1 MGGVAPM
8 LGECERCNFQRRVEF
23 GLHTIPRAVSSQSQ
37 EFTMALADDREA
49 PPIGENL
56 TPGAR
61 PERPAARSP
70 AQAPAAAVAAA
81 LARRAARSPT
91 AGPAIHVASSERRA
105 EEIGRALAGLSTKLD
120 VIVLPPWDCLPYD
133 RASPSRDVMGR
144 RMRAIQRLTL
154 RGREPQVLITSPE
167 ALVQK
172 MPPRGVVTDAFV
184 VLERGQPLDREGLIR
199 FAARTGYVTDDRI
212 DEPGEIA
219 FFGEVID
226 VFPADAA
233 GPVRLV
239 LSSDDVITE
248 IKTYDPLTQR
258 SEGEVEAFSLGP
270 ASELILPPVDI
281 DDALSLAQA
290 PRPPGLEHGL
300 AGHYGALGTL
310 FDLLPQAALSI
321 DLKTSARLADVED
334 HVLEA
339 FEARRGLGAL
349 DGPTACEPGALYLL
363 GPDLQAAIAGWAI
376 EALDLDLIEPIPNLA
391 IQRNPGRAFCDFVQA
406 QRDQHR
412 RVVLTGLR
420 HEQRPLVKAL
430 GRGLGLKPQPAAD
443 WDEARSADLG
453 QVVCLRVDLDSG
465 FVDPPAGLVVIAASD
480 VVGGRMA
487 ARSAGTA
494 ADLLVEPD
502 LRIGDVVLHE
512 DHGIGVLRDLKTVV
526 IDGIERDTLELEY
539 HGGDSL
545 LAPIEEIGRIWRYGA
560 EASSVTLDR
569 LKGDGWSK
577 RRAEVSRQVDE
588 AAQQLVALAK
598 ARDAQTCEP
607 IVPPKAAYAKFAAR
621 FAYPETPD
629 QSAAID
635 AVLTDLA
642 SGRPMDRLIC
652 GDVGFGKT
660 EVALRAAAAV
670 ALSGRQVALAAPT
683 TVLARQHVE
692 TFKRR
697 FSGTGIGVAHLS
709 RLVTAAEA
717 RTAKQ
722 GLESG
727 EVRIVIGTQAL
738 GGKDLTFDNL
748 GLMIIDEE
756 QKFGAALKNHL
767 RELAVDGHLLTLTA
781 TPIPRTL
788 QAAMI
793 GIQDVSVIASPPA
806 RRRPIRTFLAPFDAA
821 SLRTALLRE
830 KRRGGQSFVVA
841 PRIEEIA
848 PLAERL
854 AKLTP
859 ELSVRIA
866 HGGLSADEADAVM
879 VGFAD
884 GAGDVLLATNI
895 IESGLDVPRANT
907 MIVWRPDRFG
917 LAQLHQ
923 LRGRVGRGR
932 AQGVAYLL
940 SDPDDDLSEATR
952 ARLSTLEAF
961 DRLGSGLAI
970 SARDLDLR
978 GGGDLVGE
986 DQAGHVK
993 MIGAAL
999 YQRLLERAV
1008 RVARGEVEAGE
1019 WTPDIVVGQAGVIP
1033 VDYVPDAVTRIGLYG
1048 RLARLDTLEEIDA
1061 FEEELE
1067 DRFGSVPDAALTLL
1081 MLARL
1086 QTLARLAGVRRVRA
1100 GPKGVA
1106 LTLTPNAA
1114 AAAAKQL
1121 AGVAAQVS
1129 LDAGKIVVP
1138 SPCEDDTDR
1147 RQLVE
1152 RLLQSIAR

>member
-1 MGGVAPM
+1 MAP
-8 LGECERCNFQRRVEF
+8 
-23 GLHTIPRAVSSQSQ
+23 
-37 EFTMALADDREA
+37 ADDLEA
-49 PPIGENL
+49 PSVGESL
-56 TPGAR
+56 TPGAA
-61 PERPAARSP
+61 PERANVRMPV
-70 AQAPAAAVAAA
+70 QAPAAAVAAA
-81 LARRAARSPT
+81 LARQST
-91 AGPAIHVASSERRA
+91 VGGGPRIHVASSERRA
-105 EEIGRALAGLSTKLD
+105 EEIGRALAGLSSSVEVL
-120 VIVLPPWDCLPYD
+120 VLPPWDCLPYD

-144 RMRAIQRLTL
+144 RMRVLRRLTQDSGA
-154 RGREPQVLITSPE
+154 RCVVITSPE

-172 MPPRGVVTDAFV
+172 LPPREVLTDVFLA
-184 VLERGQPLDREGLIR
+184 LERGQRLDRDALVR

-219 FFGEVID
+219 FLGEVVDI
-226 VFPADAA
+226 FPADAA
-233 GPVRLV
+233 RPVRIV
-239 LSSDDVITE
+239 LTEDDRIDE
-248 IKTYDPLTQR
+248 IRTYDPLSQR
-258 SEGEVEAFSLGP
+258 SEGDIERLSLGP
-270 ASELILPPVDI
+270 ASEVILPSIETDTDLV
-281 DDALSLAQA
+281 QA
-290 PRPPGLEHGL
+290 RPPGLEHGL
-300 AGHYGALGTL
+300 PEHYGALETL
-310 FDLLPQAALSI
+310 FDVLPKARVSI
-321 DLKTSARLADVED
+321 DLKTTTRLADVED

-339 FEARRGLGAL
+339 FEARRGMGGL
-349 DGPTACEPGALYLL
+349 DGHVPSDPGALYLL
-363 GPDLQAAIAGWAI
+363 GPDLQAALASWK
-376 EALDLDLIEPIPNLA
+376 EVVLDLDAIEPIPNLA
-391 IQRNPGRAFCDFVQA
+391 IQRNPGRAFCDYVQA
-406 QRDQHR
+406 HRDAHH
-412 RVVLTGLR
+412 RVVLTGLK
-420 HEQRPLVKAL
+420 HEQRPLAKAL
-430 GRGLGLKPQPAAD
+430 ARGLALKPEPVAD
-443 WDEARSADLG
+443 WQAALSAELG
-453 QVVCLRVDLDSG
+453 QVVSLQVDLDTG
-465 FVDPPAGLVVIAASD
+465 FVDSSAGLVVIAASD

-487 ARSAGTA
+487 ARSASTTQ
-494 ADLLVEPD
+494 DLMAEPD

-512 DHGIGVLRDLKTVV
+512 DHGVGVLRDLRTVE
-526 IDGIERDTLELEY
+526 IDGVERDTLQLEY
-539 HGGDSL
+539 HGGASL

-560 EASSVTLDR
+560 ETSAVALDR
-569 LKGDGWSK
+569 LKGDGWIK
-577 RRAEVSRQVDE
+577 RRAEVSRHVDE
-588 AAQQLVALAK
+588 AAEQLVALAK
-598 ARDAQTCEP
+598 AREARTCEP
-607 IVPPKAAYAKFAAR
+607 VVPPKAAYAKFAAR

-635 AVLTDLA
+635 AVLDDLA
-642 SGRPMDRLIC
+642 SGRPMDRLVC

-709 RLVTAAEA
+709 RLVTPAEA
-717 RTAKQ
+717 RAVKQ

-756 QKFGAALKNHL
+756 QKFGAAMKDQL
-767 RELAVDGHLLTLTA
+767 RGLAADGHLLTLTA

-788 QAAMI
+788 QAAMV

-830 KRRGGQSFVVA
+830 KRRGGQSFVVV
-841 PRIEEIA
+841 PRIEDIA

-854 AKLTP
+854 EKLIP

-884 GAGDVLLATNI
+884 GEGDILLATNI

-917 LAQLHQ
+917 LSQLHQ

-932 AQGVAYLL
+932 AQGIAYLL
-940 SDPDDDLSEATR
+940 SDPADDLSDATR

-986 DQAGHVK
+986 DQAGHVR

-1008 RVARGEVEAGE
+1008 RVARGEIEAGE
-1019 WTPDIVVGQAGVIP
+1019 WTPDLVLGEAGSIP

-1048 RLARLDTLEEIDA
+1048 RLARMETLDEIDA

-1067 DRFGSVPDAALTLL
+1067 DRFGTIPAQASTLL
-1081 MLARL
+1081 SLARL
-1086 QTLARLAGVRRVRA
+1086 QALARAADVRQVRA
-1100 GPKGVA
+1100 GPKGLA
-1106 LTLTPNAA
+1106 LTLTPLAA
-1114 AAAAKQL
+1114 EAAAKRLSRVTAEMALDPEL
-1121 AGVAAQVS
+1121 AP
-1129 LDAGKIVVP
+1129 DDGKIVIA
-1138 SPCEDDTDR
+1138 SPTENDAER
-1147 RQLVE
+1147 RDLVE
-1152 RLLQSIAR
+1152 RLLLAIAP

>member
-1 MGGVAPM
+1 MV
-8 LGECERCNFQRRVEF
+8 
-23 GLHTIPRAVSSQSQ
+23 
-37 EFTMALADDREA
+37 LADDLEV
-49 PPIGENL
+49 PTVGETL
-56 TPGAR
+56 TPGAA
-61 PERPAARSP
+61 PERTAVRAPV
-70 AQAPAAAVAAA
+70 QAPAAAIAAA
-81 LARRAARSPT
+81 LARAST
-91 AGPAIHVASSERRA
+91 ASTPSVHVASSERRA
-105 EEIGRALAGLSTKLD
+105 EEIGRALAGLSSNLE
-120 VIVLPPWDCLPYD
+120 VLVLPPWDCLPYD
-133 RASPSRDVMGR
+133 RASPSRDIMGR
-144 RMRAIQRLTL
+144 RMRVLQRLAS
-154 RGREPQVLITSPE
+154 GAGAGCMVITSPE

-172 MPPRGVVTDAFV
+172 LPPRHILTDAFL
-184 VLERGQPLDREGLIR
+184 VLERGQRLDRDALIR

-219 FFGEVID
+219 FLGEVID
-226 VFPADAA
+226 IFPADAA
-233 GPVRLV
+233 RPVRIMLAAEN
-239 LSSDDVITE
+239 VIDG
-248 IKTYDPLTQR
+248 IRTYDPLSQR
-258 SEGEVEAFSLGP
+258 SEGDIERLSLGP
-270 ASELILPPVDI
+270 ASEVILPPIETDEQLI
-281 DDALSLAQA
+281 QAQES
-290 PRPPGLEHGL
+290 RSPGMEHGL
-300 AGHYGALGTL
+300 PEHYDALETL
-310 FDLLPQAALSI
+310 FDLLPKVRLSI
-321 DLKTSARLADVED
+321 DLKTTARLGDVED

-339 FEARRGLGAL
+339 FEARRGLG
-349 DGPTACEPGALYLL
+349 GPESPVASAPAALYLV
-363 GPDLQAAIAGWAI
+363 GPDLQAALAGWKTF
-376 EALDLDLIEPIPNLA
+376 ALDLDTIEAIPNLA
-391 IQRNPGRAFCDFVQA
+391 LQRNPGRAFCDFVQA
-406 QRDQHR
+406 HRDAHH
-412 RVVLTGLR
+412 RVVLTGLK
-420 HEQRPLVKAL
+420 HEQRPLAKAL
-430 GRGLGLKPQPAAD
+430 ARGLALRPEPVAD
-443 WDEARSADLG
+443 WQAALSAELG
-453 QVVCLRVDLDSG
+453 QVVSLQVDLDAG
-465 FVDPPAGLVVIAASD
+465 FIDPSAGLVVIAASD

-487 ARSAGTA
+487 ARSASTTQ
-494 ADLLVEPD
+494 DLLVEPD

-512 DHGIGVLRDLKTVV
+512 DHGVAVLRDLRTVE
-526 IDGIERDTLELEY
+526 IDGLERDTLQLEY
-539 HGGDSL
+539 HGGASL

-560 EASSVTLDR
+560 EAGAVTLDR
-569 LKGDGWSK
+569 LKGEGWIK
-577 RRAEVSRQVDE
+577 RRAEVSRQVDD
-588 AAQQLVALAK
+588 AAEQLVALAK
-598 ARDAQTCEP
+598 ARETRICDP

-629 QSAAID
+629 QSAAIE
-635 AVLTDLA
+635 AVLADLA
-642 SGRPMDRLIC
+642 SGRPMDRLVC

-709 RLVTAAEA
+709 RLVTPAEA
-717 RTAKQ
+717 RAVKQ

-738 GGKDLTFDNL
+738 GGKDLVFDSL

-756 QKFGAALKNHL
+756 QKFGTALKDQL
-767 RELAVDGHLLTLTA
+767 RALAADGHLLTLTA

-788 QAAMI
+788 QAAMV

-830 KRRGGQSFVVA
+830 KRRGGQSFVVV
-841 PRIEEIA
+841 PRIEDIA

-866 HGGLSADEADAVM
+866 HGGLPADEADTVM

-884 GAGDVLLATNI
+884 GEGDVLLATNI

-917 LAQLHQ
+917 LSQLHQ

-932 AQGVAYLL
+932 TQGIAYLL
-940 SDPDDDLSEATR
+940 SDPKDDLSNATR

-978 GGGDLVGE
+978 GGSDLVGE

-1008 RVARGEVEAGE
+1008 RVARGEIEAGE
-1019 WTPDIVVGQAGVIP
+1019 WTPDLVLGEAGSIP
-1033 VDYVPDAVTRIGLYG
+1033 IDYVPDAVTRIGLYG
-1048 RLARLDTLEEIDA
+1048 RLARMETLDEIDA

-1067 DRFGSVPDAALTLL
+1067 DRFGAIPVQAATLL
-1081 MLARL
+1081 SLARL
-1086 QTLARLAGVRRVRA
+1086 QALARAADVRQVRA

-1106 LTLTPNAA
+1106 LTLTSRAA
-1114 AAAAKQL
+1114 KAAAKRL
-1121 AGVAAQVS
+1121 SRVTS
-1129 LDAGKIVVP
+1129 EITLDDGKIVIAEP
-1138 SPCEDDTDR
+1138 IDNDDQR
-1147 RQLVE
+1147 RDLVE
-1152 RLLQSIAR
+1152 RLLLTLAS

>member
-1 MGGVAPM
+1 M
-8 LGECERCNFQRRVEF
+8 
-23 GLHTIPRAVSSQSQ
+23 
-37 EFTMALADDREA
+37 TMADDPETLVV
-49 PPIGENL
+49 GETL
-56 TPGAR
+56 TPGAAL
-61 PERPAARSP
+61 ERAAARTP
-70 AQAPAAAVAAA
+70 AQAPAAAIAAA
-81 LARRAARSPT
+81 LAHTSK
-91 AGPAIHVASSERRA
+91 AGGQDPRIHVASSERRA
-105 EEIGRALAGLSTKLD
+105 EEIGRALAGLSSSLE
-120 VIVLPPWDCLPYD
+120 VLVLPPWDCLPYD

-144 RMRAIQRLTL
+144 RMRVLQRLA
-154 RGREPQVLITSPE
+154 RDGGAGCVVITSPE

-172 MPPRGVVTDAFV
+172 LPPRAVLADAFI
-184 VLERGQPLDREGLIR
+184 VLERGQRLDRDALVR
-199 FAARTGYVTDDRI
+199 FATRTGYVTDDRI

-219 FFGEVID
+219 FLGEVID
-226 VFPADAA
+226 IFPADAPR
-233 GPVRLV
+233 PVRIMLAE
-239 LSSDDVITE
+239 DDRIDE
-248 IKTYDPLTQR
+248 IRTYDPLSQR
-258 SEGEVEAFSLGP
+258 SEGEIERLSLGP
-270 ASELILPPVDI
+270 ASEVILPPIETDE
-281 DDALSLAQA
+281 ALVQAQQS
-290 PRPPGLEHGL
+290 RPPGLEHGL
-300 AGHYGALGTL
+300 PDHYGALETL
-310 FDLLPQAALSI
+310 FDLLPDARLSI
-321 DLKTSARLADVED
+321 DLKTTSRLADVEN

-349 DGPTACEPGALYLL
+349 DGPVACAPAALYLL
-363 GPDLQAAIAGWAI
+363 GPELQTALAGWKTLL
-376 EALDLDLIEPIPNLA
+376 LDLDTIEPVPNLA
-391 IQRNPGRAFCDFVQA
+391 LQRNPGRAFCDFVQA
-406 QRDQHR
+406 HRDAHH

-420 HEQRPLVKAL
+420 HEQRPLAKAL
-430 GRGLGLKPQPAAD
+430 SRGLGLKPEPVTD
-443 WDEARSADLG
+443 WDAATSVALG
-453 QVVCLRVDLDSG
+453 QVVSLQVDLDTG
-465 FVDPPAGLVVIAASD
+465 FVDASAGLVVIAASD

-487 ARSAGTA
+487 ARSAA
-494 ADLLVEPD
+494 SPQDLLVEPD

-512 DHGIGVLRDLKTVV
+512 DHGVGVLRDLKTVE
-526 IDGIERDTLELEY
+526 IDGIERDTLQLEY

-560 EASSVTLDR
+560 EGSAVTLDR
-569 LKGDGWSK
+569 LKGDGWIK

-588 AAQQLVALAK
+588 AAAQLVALAK
-598 ARDAQTCEP
+598 ARQARTCEP
-607 IVPPKAAYAKFAAR
+607 VVPPKAAYVKFAAR

-629 QSAAID
+629 QSAAIE
-635 AVLTDLA
+635 AVLADLA
-642 SGRPMDRLIC
+642 SGRPMDRLVC

-709 RLVTAAEA
+709 RLVTPAEA
-717 RTAKQ
+717 RAVKQ

-738 GGKDLTFDNL
+738 GGKDLAFDNL

-756 QKFGAALKNHL
+756 QKFGAALKDQL
-767 RELAVDGHLLTLTA
+767 RGLAADGHLLTLTA

-788 QAAMI
+788 QAAMV

-841 PRIEEIA
+841 PRIEDIA
-848 PLAERL
+848 PLADRL

-884 GAGDVLLATNI
+884 GDGDVLLATNI

-917 LAQLHQ
+917 LSQLHQ

-940 SDPDDDLSEATR
+940 SDPEDDLSDATR

-986 DQAGHVK
+986 DQAGHVR

-1008 RVARGEVEAGE
+1008 RVARGEIEAGE
-1019 WTPDIVVGQAGVIP
+1019 WTPDLVLGETGSIP
-1033 VDYVPDAVTRIGLYG
+1033 IDYVPDAVTRIGLYG
-1048 RLARLDTLEEIDA
+1048 RLARMESLDEIDA

-1067 DRFGSVPDAALTLL
+1067 DRFGTIPAQTTTLL
-1081 MLARL
+1081 SLARL
-1086 QTLARLAGVRRVRA
+1086 QALARVGEVRQVRA

-1106 LTLTPNAA
+1106 LTLTPQAA
-1114 AAAAKQL
+1114 KAAAKRL
-1121 AGVAAQVS
+1121 ARVAAEVS
-1129 LDAGKIVVP
+1129 LDDGKIVVGTP
-1138 SPCEDDTDR
+1138 TDSDAER
-1147 RQLVE
+1147 RDLVE
-1152 RLLQSIAR
+1152 RLLVALAP

>member
-1 MGGVAPM
+1 MIDEPDAPSVGEM
-8 LGECERCNFQRRVEF
+8 LHPGAKPEPTGSESIQ
-23 GLHTIPRAVSSQSQ
+23 
-37 EFTMALADDREA
+37 A
-49 PPIGENL
+49 PP
-56 TPGAR
+56 
-61 PERPAARSP
+61 S
-70 AQAPAAAVAAA
+70 AVAAA
-81 LARRAARSPT
+81 LSRRPARGIRV
-91 AGPAIHVASSERRA
+91 HVASSERRA
-105 EEIGRALAGLSTKLD
+105 EEIGRALAGLAPSVEVL
-120 VIVLPPWDCLPYD
+120 VLPPWDCLPCD

-144 RMRAIQRLTL
+144 RMRVLQRLTQCMD
-154 RGREPQVLITSPE
+154 RDCIVVTSPE

-172 MPPRGVVTDAFV
+172 LPPREVLVDAFV
-184 VLERGQPLDREGLIR
+184 VLERGHRLDRDALAR
-199 FAARTGYVTDDRI
+199 FAARAGYVADDRI

-219 FFGEVID
+219 FQGEVID
-226 VFPADAA
+226 IFPADASRPA
-233 GPVRLV
+233 RIA
-239 LSSDDVITE
+239 LSHDDLIAE
-248 IKTYDPLTQR
+248 IRIYDPLSQR
-258 SEGEVEAFSLGP
+258 SEGEIERLSIGP
-270 ASELILPPVDI
+270 ASELILPPLSAG
-281 DDALSLAQA
+281 DDLAQIQT

-300 AGHYGALGTL
+300 AEHYGALETL
-310 FDLLPQAALSI
+310 FDILPRASLSL
-321 DLKTSARLADVED
+321 DLKTMARLADVED

-339 FEARRGLGAL
+339 FDARRTLGGLEA
-349 DGPTACEPGALYLL
+349 PTTSNPSALYLV
-363 GPDLQAAIAGWAI
+363 GDQLQSALAGWKTS
-376 EALDLDLIEPIPNLA
+376 ALDLGAIQPIPNLA
-391 IQRNPGRAFCDFVQA
+391 LQRNPGRAFCDFVQGQQDA
-406 QRDQHR
+406 HR

-420 HEQRPLVKAL
+420 HEQRALAKAL
-430 GRGLGLKPQPAAD
+430 ARGLAVKPEPVAD
-443 WDEARSADLG
+443 WEAALSAELG
-453 QVVCLRVDLDSG
+453 QVVSLQVDLDAG
-465 FVDPPAGLVVIAASD
+465 FIDPSAGLAVIASSD

-487 ARSAGTA
+487 ARSVSDPQA
-494 ADLLVEPD
+494 LLVEPD

-512 DHGIGVLRDLKTVV
+512 DHGVGVLRDLKTVE
-526 IDGIERDTLELEY
+526 IDGVERDTLQLEY

-545 LAPIEEIGRIWRYGA
+545 LAPIEEIGLIWRYGA
-560 EASSVTLDR
+560 EASAVTLDR
-569 LKGDGWSK
+569 LKGEGWAK
-577 RRAEVSRQVDE
+577 RRAEVSRHVDE
-588 AAQQLVALAK
+588 AAEQLVALAK
-598 ARDAQTCEP
+598 AREARTCEP
-607 IVPPKAAYAKFAAR
+607 IVPPKAAYGRFAAR

-629 QSAAID
+629 QSAAIE
-635 AVLTDLA
+635 AVLADLA
-642 SGRPMDRLIC
+642 SGRPMDRLVC

-697 FSGTGIGVAHLS
+697 FSGSGIGVAHLS
-709 RLVTAAEA
+709 RLVTPAEA
-717 RTAKQ
+717 RAVKE

-738 GGKDLTFDNL
+738 GGKDLVFDNL

-756 QKFGAALKNHL
+756 QKFGAALKDQL
-767 RELAVDGHLLTLTA
+767 RGLAVDGHLLAMTA

-788 QAAMI
+788 QAAMV

-821 SLRTALLRE
+821 SVRNALLRE
-830 KRRGGQSFVVA
+830 KRRGGQSFIVA
-841 PRIEEIA
+841 PRIEDVA

-884 GAGDVLLATNI
+884 GEGDILLATNI

-917 LAQLHQ
+917 LSQLHQ

-932 AQGVAYLL
+932 VQGIAYLL
-940 SDPDDDLSEATR
+940 SDPEADLSEATR

-1008 RVARGEVEAGE
+1008 RVARGEIEGGE
-1019 WTPDIVVGQAGVIP
+1019 WTPDLVVGETGSIP
-1033 VDYVPDAVTRIGLYG
+1033 IDYVRDAVTRIGLYG
-1048 RLARLDTLEEIDA
+1048 RLARMATLDQIDA

-1067 DRFGSVPDAALTLL
+1067 DRFGAIPDQVETLL
-1081 MLARL
+1081 SLARL
-1086 QTLARLAGVRRVRA
+1086 QALARAADVRQVRA

-1106 LTLTPNAA
+1106 LTLPPL
-1114 AAAAKQL
+1114 AAK
-1121 AGVAAQVS
+1121 AVARRLSGQAS
-1129 LDAGKIVVP
+1129 EISMDEGKVVIA
-1138 SPCEDDTDR
+1138 SPTASDVER
-1147 RQLVE
+1147 RELVE
-1152 RLLQSIAR
+1152 QLLLKLAP

>member
-1 MGGVAPM
+1 
-8 LGECERCNFQRRVEF
+8 
-23 GLHTIPRAVSSQSQ
+23 
-37 EFTMALADDREA
+37 MALADDPETTTV
-49 PPIGENL
+49 GETL
-56 TPGAR
+56 TPGAA
-61 PERPAARSP
+61 PERAEARAP
-70 AQAPAAAVAAA
+70 VQAPAAAIAAA
-81 LARRAARSPT
+81 LARSSPS
-91 AGPAIHVASSERRA
+91 GGDPRIHVASSERRA
-105 EEIGRALAGLSTKLD
+105 EEIGRALAGLSSGVEVL
-120 VIVLPPWDCLPYD
+120 VLPPWDCLPYD

-144 RMRAIQRLTL
+144 RMRVLQRLA
-154 RGREPQVLITSPE
+154 RGGDTPCVVITSPE

-172 MPPRGVVTDAFV
+172 LPPREVLADAFLT
-184 VLERGQPLDREGLIR
+184 LERGQPLDRDALVR
-199 FAARTGYVTDDRI
+199 FAARAGYVNDDRI

-219 FFGEVID
+219 LFGEVID
-226 VFPADAA
+226 IFPADAA
-233 GPVRLV
+233 RPVRIV
-239 LSSDDVITE
+239 LAEDGE
-248 IKTYDPLTQR
+248 IDEIRTYDPLSQR
-258 SEGEVEAFSLGP
+258 SEGDIERLSLGP
-270 ASELILPPVDI
+270 ASEVILPSI
-281 DDALSLAQA
+281 DTEEALAHAQQS
-290 PRPPGLEHGL
+290 RTPGLEHGL
-300 AGHYGALGTL
+300 PGHYGPLETL
-310 FDLLPQAALSI
+310 FDVLPKARLSV
-321 DLKTSARLADVED
+321 DLKTMARLADVQD

-339 FEARRGLGAL
+339 FEARRGLGGSGGL
-349 DGPTACEPGALYLL
+349 GGLGGPAACEPAALYLL
-363 GPDLQAAIAGWAI
+363 GSALERALAGWKTVV
-376 EALDLDLIEPIPNLA
+376 LDLDAIASIPNLA

-406 QRDQHR
+406 QRDSHH
-412 RVVLTGLR
+412 RVVLTGLK
-420 HEQRPLVKAL
+420 HEQRPLAKAL
-430 GRGLGLKPQPAAD
+430 ARGLALKPEPVAD
-443 WDEARSADLG
+443 WDAALAAEPG
-453 QVVCLRVDLDSG
+453 QVVSLRIDLDTG
-465 FVDPPAGLVVIAASD
+465 FIDASAGLVVIAASD

-487 ARSAGTA
+487 ARSTSTPQ
-494 ADLLVEPD
+494 DLVVEPD

-512 DHGIGVLRDLKTVV
+512 DHGVGVLRDLRTVE
-526 IDGIERDTLELEY
+526 IDGIERDTLQLEY
-539 HGGDSL
+539 HGGASL

-560 EASSVTLDR
+560 EASAVTLDR
-569 LKGDGWSK
+569 LKGDGWIR
-577 RRAEVSRQVDE
+577 RRAEVSRHVDE
-588 AAQQLVALAK
+588 AAEQLVALAK
-598 ARDAQTCEP
+598 VREARTCAP
-607 IVPPKAAYAKFAAR
+607 VVPPKAAYAKFAAR

-629 QSAAID
+629 QSAAIE
-635 AVLTDLA
+635 AVLADLA
-642 SGRPMDRLIC
+642 SGRPMDRLVC

-709 RLVTAAEA
+709 RLVTPAEA
-717 RTAKQ
+717 RAVKQ

-756 QKFGAALKNHL
+756 QKFGAVLKTQL
-767 RELAVDGHLLTLTA
+767 RDLAVDGHLLTLTA

-788 QAAMI
+788 QAAMV
-793 GIQDVSVIASPPA
+793 GIQDVSVIASPPS

-830 KRRGGQSFVVA
+830 KRRGGQSFVVV
-841 PRIEEIA
+841 PRIEDIA

-859 ELSVRIA
+859 GLSVRVA
-866 HGGLSADEADAVM
+866 HGGLAADEADAVM

-884 GAGDVLLATNI
+884 GEGDILLATNI

-917 LAQLHQ
+917 LSQLHQ

-932 AQGVAYLL
+932 TQGVAYLL

-1008 RVARGEVEAGE
+1008 RVARGEIEGGE
-1019 WTPDIVVGQAGVIP
+1019 WTPDLALGEAGSIP
-1033 VDYVPDAVTRIGLYG
+1033 IDYVPDAVTRIGLYG
-1048 RLARLDTLEEIDA
+1048 RLARMETLDEIDA

-1067 DRFGSVPDAALTLL
+1067 DRFGTIPAQAVTLL
-1081 MLARL
+1081 SRARL
-1086 QTLARLAGVRRVRA
+1086 QALARAADVRQVRA

-1106 LTLTPNAA
+1106 LTLTP
-1114 AAAAKQL
+1114 AAAKAGAKRL
-1121 AGVAAQVS
+1121 ARLAPEISV
-1129 LDAGKIVVP
+1129 DEGKIVV
-1138 SPCEDDTDR
+1138 SQATQDDAQR
-1147 RQLVE
+1147 RDLVE
-1152 RLLQSIAR
+1152 RLLLALAS

>member
-1 MGGVAPM
+1 
-8 LGECERCNFQRRVEF
+8 
-23 GLHTIPRAVSSQSQ
+23 
-37 EFTMALADDREA
+37 MALADDSEA
-49 PPIGENL
+49 HIVGETL
-56 TPGAR
+56 TPGAA
-61 PERPAARSP
+61 PERSAVRAP
-70 AQAPAAAVAAA
+70 AQASAAATAAA
-81 LARRAARSPT
+81 LVRASKVGE
-91 AGPAIHVASSERRA
+91 GPRVHVASSERRA
-105 EEIGRALAGLSTKLD
+105 DEIGRALAGLSSSLE
-120 VIVLPPWDCLPYD
+120 VLVLPPWDCLPYD

-144 RMRAIQRLTL
+144 RMHVLQRLAQEA
-154 RGREPQVLITSPE
+154 GDGCVVITSPE

-172 MPPRGVVTDAFV
+172 LPPRETLTEAFI
-184 VLERGQPLDREGLIR
+184 VLERGQRLDRDALVR
-199 FAARTGYVTDDRI
+199 FAARTGYVADDRI

-219 FFGEVID
+219 FLGEVID
-226 VFPADAA
+226 IFPADAA
-233 GPVRLV
+233 RPVRIV
-239 LSSDDVITE
+239 LTGGDIIDE
-248 IKTYDPLTQR
+248 IRTYDPLSQR
-258 SEGEVEAFSLGP
+258 SEGEVERLSLGP
-270 ASELILPPVDI
+270 ASEVILPTIQTDE
-281 DDALSLAQA
+281 DLLQAQQS
-290 PRPPGLEHGL
+290 RSPGLEHGL
-300 AGHYGALGTL
+300 PEHYGALEAL
-310 FDLLPQAALSI
+310 FDVLPKARLSV
-321 DLKTSARLADVED
+321 DLKTMARLADVED

-339 FEARRGLGAL
+339 FEARRGLGGL
-349 DGPTACEPGALYLL
+349 DGFVASDPTGLYLL
-363 GPDLQAAIAGWAI
+363 GPVLQAALARWKTV
-376 EALDLDLIEPIPNLA
+376 ALDLDTIEPIPNLA
-391 IQRNPGRAFCDFVQA
+391 LQRNPGRAFCDFVQA
-406 QRDQHR
+406 HRDAHH
-412 RVVLTGLR
+412 RVVLTGLK
-420 HEQRPLVKAL
+420 HEQRPLAKAL
-430 GRGLGLKPQPAAD
+430 SRGLALKPEPVAD
-443 WDEARSADLG
+443 WAAATSAELG
-453 QVVCLRVDLDSG
+453 QVVSLQVDLDTG
-465 FVDPPAGLVVIAASD
+465 FIDPSAGLVVIAASD

-487 ARSAGTA
+487 ARSASTTQ
-494 ADLLVEPD
+494 DLMVEPD

-512 DHGIGVLRDLKTVV
+512 DHGIGVLRDLTTVEIEGV
-526 IDGIERDTLELEY
+526 ERDTLQLEY

-560 EASSVTLDR
+560 DAGTVTLDR
-569 LKGDGWSK
+569 LKGDGWIK
-577 RRAEVSRQVDE
+577 RRAEVSRHVDE
-588 AAQQLVALAK
+588 AAEQLVALAK
-598 ARDAQTCEP
+598 AREARTCEP
-607 IVPPKAAYAKFAAR
+607 IVPLKAAYAKFAAR

-629 QSAAID
+629 QAAAIE
-635 AVLTDLA
+635 AVLADLA
-642 SGRPMDRLIC
+642 SGRPMDRLVC

-709 RLVTAAEA
+709 RLVTPAEA
-717 RTAKQ
+717 RAVKQ

-738 GGKDLTFDNL
+738 GGKDLSFDNL

-756 QKFGAALKNHL
+756 QKFGAALKDQL
-767 RELAVDGHLLTLTA
+767 RGLAADGHLLTLTA

-788 QAAMI
+788 QAAMV

-841 PRIEEIA
+841 ARIEDIA

-866 HGGLSADEADAVM
+866 HGGLSTDEADAVM

-884 GAGDVLLATNI
+884 GQGDVLLATNI

-917 LAQLHQ
+917 LSQLHQ

-932 AQGVAYLL
+932 AQGIAYLL
-940 SDPDDDLSEATR
+940 SDPDGDLSDATR

-1008 RVARGEVEAGE
+1008 RVARGEIESGE
-1019 WTPDIVVGQAGVIP
+1019 WAPDLVLGETGSIP
-1033 VDYVPDAVTRIGLYG
+1033 IDYVPDAVTRIGLYG
-1048 RLARLDTLEEIDA
+1048 RLARMEALGEIDA

-1067 DRFGSVPDAALTLL
+1067 DRFGKIPLQVTTLL
-1081 MLARL
+1081 SLARL
-1086 QTLARLAGVRRVRA
+1086 QALARAGDVRQVRA

-1106 LTLTPNAA
+1106 LTLTPLAA
-1114 AAAAKQL
+1114 KAAAKRL
-1121 AGVAAQVS
+1121 SRVTPDIS
-1129 LDAGKIVVP
+1129 LDESKIVITAP
-1138 SPCEDDTDR
+1138 TDSDAER
-1147 RQLVE
+1147 RELVE
-1152 RLLQSIAR
+1152 RLLLALAS

>member
-1 MGGVAPM
+1 MAP
-8 LGECERCNFQRRVEF
+8 
-23 GLHTIPRAVSSQSQ
+23 
-37 EFTMALADDREA
+37 ADDLET
-49 PPIGENL
+49 PTVGETL
-56 TPGAR
+56 TPGAA
-61 PERPAARSP
+61 PERATARAP
-70 AQAPAAAVAAA
+70 VQAPAAAVAAA
-81 LARRAARSPT
+81 LARQST
-91 AGPAIHVASSERRA
+91 VGGPRLHVASSERRA
-105 EEIGRALAGLSTKLD
+105 EEIGRALAGLSSSIEVL
-120 VIVLPPWDCLPYD
+120 VLPPWDCLPYD

-144 RMRAIQRLTL
+144 RMRVLQRLAQDAGA
-154 RGREPQVLITSPE
+154 RCVVITSPE

-172 MPPRGVVTDAFV
+172 LPPREVLTDAFL
-184 VLERGQPLDREGLIR
+184 VLERGQRLDRDALVR

-219 FFGEVID
+219 FLGEVID
-226 VFPADAA
+226 IFPADAA
-233 GPVRLV
+233 RPVRIV
-239 LSSDDVITE
+239 LAEDDRIDE
-248 IKTYDPLTQR
+248 IRTYDPLSQR
-258 SEGEVEAFSLGP
+258 SEGDIERLSLGP
-270 ASELILPPVDI
+270 ASEVILPTIEIDADI
-281 DDALSLAQA
+281 VQA
-290 PRPPGLEHGL
+290 RSPGLEHGL
-300 AGHYGALGTL
+300 PEHYGALETL
-310 FDLLPQAALSI
+310 FDVLPTARVSI
-321 DLKTSARLADVED
+321 DLKTTTRLADVEG
-334 HVLEA
+334 HVREA
-339 FEARRGLGAL
+339 FDARRSMGGFESHVPSDPA
-349 DGPTACEPGALYLL
+349 ALYLL
-363 GPDLQAAIAGWAI
+363 GPDLQAAQASWKKIV
-376 EALDLDLIEPIPNLA
+376 LDLDTIEPIPNLA
-391 IQRNPGRAFCDFVQA
+391 IQRNPGRAFCDYVQA
-406 QRDQHR
+406 HRDAHH
-412 RVVLTGLR
+412 RVVLTGLK
-420 HEQRPLVKAL
+420 HEQRPLAKAL
-430 GRGLGLKPQPAAD
+430 ARGLALKPEPVAD
-443 WDEARSADLG
+443 WQAALSAELG
-453 QVVCLRVDLDSG
+453 QVVSLQVDLDTG
-465 FVDPPAGLVVIAASD
+465 FVDSSAGLVVIAASD

-487 ARSAGTA
+487 ARSALATQ
-494 ADLLVEPD
+494 DLVVEPD

-512 DHGIGVLRDLKTVV
+512 DHGVGVLRDLRTVK
-526 IDGIERDTLELEY
+526 IDGVERDTLQLEY
-539 HGGDSL
+539 HGGASL

-560 EASSVTLDR
+560 EASAVALDR
-569 LKGDGWSK
+569 LKGDGWIR
-577 RRAEVSRQVDE
+577 RRAEVSRHVDE
-588 AAQQLVALAK
+588 AAEQLVALAK
-598 ARDAQTCEP
+598 AREARTCEP
-607 IVPPKAAYAKFAAR
+607 LVPPKAAYAKFAAR

-635 AVLTDLA
+635 AVLADLA
-642 SGRPMDRLIC
+642 SGRPMDRLVC

-709 RLVTAAEA
+709 RLVTPAEA
-717 RTAKQ
+717 RAVKQ

-756 QKFGAALKNHL
+756 QKFGAALKDQL
-767 RELAVDGHLLTLTA
+767 RGLAADGHLLTLTA

-788 QAAMI
+788 QAAMV

-806 RRRPIRTFLAPFDAA
+806 RRRPIRTFLAPFDPA

-830 KRRGGQSFVVA
+830 KRRGGQSFVVV
-841 PRIEEIA
+841 PRIEDIA

-854 AKLTP
+854 EKLIP

-884 GAGDVLLATNI
+884 GEGDILLATNI

-917 LAQLHQ
+917 LSQLHQ

-932 AQGVAYLL
+932 AQGIAYLL
-940 SDPDDDLSEATR
+940 SDPADDLSDATR

-1008 RVARGEVEAGE
+1008 RVARGEIEAGE
-1019 WTPDIVVGQAGVIP
+1019 WTPDLVLGKAGSIP

-1048 RLARLDTLEEIDA
+1048 RLARMESLDEIDA

-1067 DRFGSVPDAALTLL
+1067 DRFGTIPDQAVTLL
-1081 MLARL
+1081 SLARL
-1086 QTLARLAGVRRVRA
+1086 QALARAADVRQVRA

-1106 LTLTPNAA
+1106 LILTPVAA
-1114 AAAAKQL
+1114 KAAAKRL
-1121 AGVAAQVS
+1121 SRVAAEIS
-1129 LDAGKIVVP
+1129 LDEGKVVIS
-1138 SPCEDDTDR
+1138 SPTDSDDER
-1147 RQLVE
+1147 RDLVE
-1152 RLLQSIAR
+1152 RLLLTLAA